1 MNGIMEKTKEKKP
14 PKLSLLSTMLLTG
27 LVPMIVVAVCMTLVS
42 INKTTK
48 SMEEDTFEKL
58 RSAAIGLEKYC
69 EWDVNNTGEVTYEHD
84 YVDSLLDHDIELTLF
99 IGDTRYITSIKNE
112 DGSRNEGTKAD
123 PKIYETVLAGNEFK
137 DDRVKIGDSEYYVYY
152 VPFRDDN
159 GNIIGMAFA
168 GESEEK
174 IQSAIW
180 STTQS
185 LIVTAVVIALIWAV
199 LITVIT
205 LIIKKQIVQVIK
217 VTDTIAN
224 GELNIDTDVS
234 SKIKEIQILADAT
247 RKLQSNT
254 STVIGSVMN
263 QVGNLD
269 NNMNEIAE
277 GVALCKNVT
286 GSVTAAMEELARGS
300 MDMAESV
307 QNTAESMNSIGENIT
322 EIREYASSSADAT
335 KAVQKECSEASAELE
350 QLMTANKETLLISDE
365 VMKGIRESAKAVENI
380 KKASEMIA
388 EIADQTALLAL
399 NAGIE
404 AARAGEAGRGFA
416 VVANEISNLA
426 SQSEKSTKDIQVVV
440 NEIMEG
446 SNRNVELANRIKEA
460 VDNEGYVLKNVARSF
475 EMVDS
480 SVAESTEAVSGI
492 ENKSINLDAAKAV
505 VIDEV
510 STLSSISEENAASCQ
525 ETNASMEELAAS
537 MEAIH
542 QQSENTKEIS
552 NQLREAISYF
562 KL

>member
-1 MNGIMEKTKEKKP
+1 MEKNRKKRS

-27 LVPMIVVAVCMTLVS
+27 LVPMIVVAVCLTLVS
-42 INKTTK
+42 IYKNTKT
-48 SMEEDTFEKL
+48 MEEDTFEKL
-58 RSAAIGLEKYC
+58 RSAAVGLEKYY
-69 EWDVNNTGEVTYEHD
+69 EWDINNTGEVTYEHD
-84 YVDSLLDHDIELTLF
+84 YVDSFLDHDIELTLF
-99 IGDTRYITSIKNE
+99 IGDTRYITSLKNE

-123 PKIYETVLAGNEFK
+123 PKIAETVLAGNEFK
-137 DDRVKIGDSEYYVYY
+137 DDNIKIADSKYYVYY
-152 VPFRDDN
+152 VPFKDGK
-159 GNIIGMAFA
+159 GNVVGMAFA
-168 GESEEK
+168 GELEEK

-185 LIVTAVVIALIWAV
+185 LIVTAVVIALIWAAI
-199 LITVIT
+199 ITVIT

-307 QNTAESMNSIGENIT
+307 QNTAESMNRIGENIT
-322 EIREYASSSADAT
+322 EIREYVSNTSCAT
-335 KAVQKECSEASAELE
+335 KAVEKESLEASSELE
-350 QLMTANKETLLISDE
+350 HLMMANKETLLISDE
-365 VMKGIRESAKAVENI
+365 VMNGIRASAKAVENI

-388 EIADQTALLAL
+388 EIADQTALLAM

-440 NEIMEG
+440 NEIMED
-446 SNRNVELANRIKEA
+446 SHRNVELATRIKEA
-460 VDNEGYVLKNVARSF
+460 VDNEGNVLKKVARSF

-480 SVAESTEAVSGI
+480 SVTESTEAVSGI
-492 ENKSINLDAAKAV
+492 ENKSINLDEAKAV

>member
-1 MNGIMEKTKEKKP
+1 
-14 PKLSLLSTMLLTG
+14 
-27 LVPMIVVAVCMTLVS
+27 MIVVAVCLTLVS
-42 INKTTK
+42 IYKNTK

-58 RSAAIGLEKYC
+58 RSAAVGLEKYY
-69 EWDVNNTGEVTYEHD
+69 EWDINNTGEVTYEHD
-84 YVDSLLDHDIELTLF
+84 YVDSLLDHDIELTVF
-99 IGDTRYITSIKNE
+99 IGDTRYITSLKNE
-112 DGSRNEGTKAD
+112 DGSRIEGTKAD
-123 PKIYETVLAGNEFK
+123 PKISEAVLAGNEFK
-137 DDRVKIGDSEYYVYY
+137 DDRIKIGDSEYYVYY
-152 VPFRDDN
+152 VPFRDDK
-159 GNIIGMAFA
+159 GNVIGMAFA

-185 LIVTAVVIALIWAV
+185 LIVTAVVIALIWAA

-322 EIREYASSSADAT
+322 EIREYVSNTSGAIKSVEQESLGASS
-335 KAVQKECSEASAELE
+335 ELE

-388 EIADQTALLAL
+388 EIADQTALLAM

-440 NEIMEG
+440 NEIMED

-492 ENKSINLDAAKAV
+492 ENKSINLDEAKAV

>member
-1 MNGIMEKTKEKKP
+1 MKKNRKKRSS
-14 PKLSLLSTMLLTG
+14 KLSLLSTMLLTG
-27 LVPMIVVAVCMTLVS
+27 LVPMIVVAVCLTLIS

-58 RSAAIGLEKYC
+58 RSAAIGLEQYC
-69 EWDVNNTGEVTYEHD
+69 AWDIINTGEVAYEHD

-185 LIVTAVVIALIWAV
+185 LIVTAVVIALIWAA

-350 QLMTANKETLLISDE
+350 QLMPANKETLLISDE

-388 EIADQTALLAL
+388 EIADQTSLLAM

-446 SNRNVELANRIKEA
+446 SHKNVELANRIKDA
-460 VDNEGYVLKNVARSF
+460 VDNEGDVLKKVARSF

-480 SVAESTEAVSGI
+480 SVMESTESVSGI

>member
-1 MNGIMEKTKEKKP
+1 MKKNRKKRSS
-14 PKLSLLSTMLLTG
+14 KLSLLSTMLLTG
-27 LVPMIVVAVCMTLVS
+27 LVPMIVVAVCLTLIS

-199 LITVIT
+199 LIIVIT

-388 EIADQTALLAL
+388 EIADQTSLLAM

-446 SNRNVELANRIKEA
+446 SHKNVELANRIKDA
-460 VDNEGYVLKNVARSF
+460 VDNEGDVLKKVARSF

-480 SVAESTEAVSGI
+480 SVMESTESVSGI
-492 ENKSINLDAAKAV
+492 ENKSINLDEAKAV

>member
-1 MNGIMEKTKEKKP
+1 MEKTKEKKP

-27 LVPMIVVAVCMTLVS
+27 LVPMIVVAVCLTLIS

-388 EIADQTALLAL
+388 EIADQTSLLAM

-446 SNRNVELANRIKEA
+446 SHKNVELANRIKDA
-460 VDNEGYVLKNVARSF
+460 VDNEGDVLKKVARSF

-480 SVAESTEAVSGI
+480 SVMESTESVSGI
-492 ENKSINLDAAKAV
+492 ENKSINLDEAKAV

>member
-1 MNGIMEKTKEKKP
+1 MEKTKEKKP

>member
-1 MNGIMEKTKEKKP
+1 MKKNRKKRSS
-14 PKLSLLSTMLLTG
+14 KLSLLSTMLLTG
-27 LVPMIVVAVCMTLVS
+27 LVPMIVVAVCLTLIS

-69 EWDVNNTGEVTYEHD
+69 EWDVNNTGEVTYEHV

-185 LIVTAVVIALIWAV
+185 LIVTAVVIALIWAA

-335 KAVQKECSEASAELE
+335 KSVQKECSEASAELE

-388 EIADQTALLAL
+388 EIADQTSLLAM

-446 SNRNVELANRIKEA
+446 SHKNVELANRIKDA
-460 VDNEGYVLKNVARSF
+460 VDNEGDVLKKVARSF

-480 SVAESTEAVSGI
+480 SVMESTESVSGI

>member
-1 MNGIMEKTKEKKP
+1 MNGIMEKAKAKKS

-27 LVPMIVVAVCMTLVS
+27 LVPMIVVAVCLTLVS
-42 INKTTK
+42 IYKNTNN
-48 SMEEDTFEKL
+48 MEEDTFEKL
-58 RSAAIGLEKYC
+58 RSAAVGLEKYY
-69 EWDVNNTGEVTYEHD
+69 EWDVINSGEVTYEHD
-84 YVDSLLDHDIELTLF
+84 YVDSLLNHDVELTVF
-99 IGDTRYITSIKNE
+99 IGDTRYITSLKNE

-123 PKIYETVLAGNEFK
+123 PKIAETVLAGNEFK
-137 DDRVKIGDSEYYVYY
+137 DDHVKIGDSEYYVYY
-152 VPFRDDN
+152 VPFKDGN

-168 GESEEK
+168 GESEAK
-174 IQSAIW
+174 IKSAIW
-180 STTQS
+180 NSTRS
-185 LIVTAVVIALIWAV
+185 LIVTAVVLALICSV
-199 LITVIT
+199 IITVIT
-205 LIIKKQIVQVIK
+205 LIIKKQIVKVIK

-224 GELNIDTDVS
+224 GELNTDTDVS
-234 SKIKEIQILADAT
+234 SKIKEIYILADAT
-247 RKLQSNT
+247 RKLQRNT
-254 STVIGSVMN
+254 SAVIGSVMD
-263 QVGNLD
+263 QVENLD

-286 GSVTAAMEELARGS
+286 GSVTSAMEELAKGS

-307 QNTAESMNSIGENIT
+307 QNTAESMNRIGENIT
-322 EIREYASSSADAT
+322 EIREYVSNTSNAT
-335 KAVQKECSEASAELE
+335 KAVEKESLEASSELE
-350 QLMTANKETLLISDE
+350 QLMMANKETLTISDE
-365 VMKGIRESAKAVENI
+365 VMKGIRASAKAVENI

-388 EIADQTALLAL
+388 EIADQTALLAM

-440 NEIMEG
+440 NEIMED
-446 SNRNVELANRIKEA
+446 SQKNVELANRIKEA
-460 VDNEGYVLKNVARSF
+460 VDNEGDVLKKVAKSF

-480 SVAESTEAVSGI
+480 SVTESTEAVSGI
-492 ENKSINLDAAKAV
+492 ENKSINLDEAKAV

>member
-1 MNGIMEKTKEKKP
+1 MEKTKEKKP

-27 LVPMIVVAVCMTLVS
+27 LVPMIVVAVCMTMIS

-58 RSAAIGLEKYC
+58 RSAAIGLEQYC
-69 EWDVNNTGEVTYEHD
+69 AWDIINTGEVAYEHD

-185 LIVTAVVIALIWAV
+185 LIVTAVVIALIWAA

-217 VTDTIAN
+217 VTDIIAN

>member
-1 MNGIMEKTKEKKP
+1 MEKTKEKKP

-27 LVPMIVVAVCMTLVS
+27 LVPMIVVAVCMTMIS

>member
-1 MNGIMEKTKEKKP
+1 MKKNRKKRSS
-14 PKLSLLSTMLLTG
+14 KLSLLSTMLLTG
-27 LVPMIVVAVCMTLVS
+27 LVPMIVVAVCLTLVS
-42 INKTTK
+42 IYKNTK

-58 RSAAIGLEKYC
+58 RSAAVGLEKYY
-69 EWDVNNTGEVTYEHD
+69 EWDINNTGEVTYEHD
-84 YVDSLLDHDIELTLF
+84 YVDSLLDHDIELTVF
-99 IGDTRYITSIKNE
+99 IGDTRYITSLKNE
-112 DGSRNEGTKAD
+112 DGSRIEGTKAD
-123 PKIYETVLAGNEFK
+123 PKISEAVLAGNEFK
-137 DDRVKIGDSEYYVYY
+137 DDRIKIGDSEYYVYY
-152 VPFRDDN
+152 VPFRDDK
-159 GNIIGMAFA
+159 GNVIGMAFA

-185 LIVTAVVIALIWAV
+185 LIVTAVVIALIWAA

-322 EIREYASSSADAT
+322 EIREYVSNTSGAIKSVEQESLGASS
-335 KAVQKECSEASAELE
+335 ELE

-388 EIADQTALLAL
+388 EIADQTALLAM

-440 NEIMEG
+440 NEIMED

-492 ENKSINLDAAKAV
+492 ENKSINLDEAKAV

>member
-1 MNGIMEKTKEKKP
+1 MEKTKEKKP

-58 RSAAIGLEKYC
+58 RSAAIGLEQYC
-69 EWDVNNTGEVTYEHD
+69 AWDIINTGEVAYEHD

-185 LIVTAVVIALIWAV
+185 LIVTAVVIALIGAA